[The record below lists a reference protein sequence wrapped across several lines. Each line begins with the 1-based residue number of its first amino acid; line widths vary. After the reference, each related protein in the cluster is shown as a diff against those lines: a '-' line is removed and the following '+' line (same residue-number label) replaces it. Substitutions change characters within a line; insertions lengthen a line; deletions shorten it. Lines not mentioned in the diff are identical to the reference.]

1 MQRFNRSSTAALF
14 AVCLAG
20 CSMVPDYERPAAPT
34 PAAWPAAAQAIA
46 TAEPVTAGWWR
57 RFDAA
62 ELDALMTEAMTA
74 NQNLAAAVARID
86 QARANAR
93 VAGAPLLPTL
103 DGSGSGNRTYDD
115 LDTTTTRRTSYQGLL
130 TANYELDI
138 WGKNAAGLQSAEAAV
153 SSSIYDRDAILLVL
167 QGDVAIT
174 YFQILAFQD
183 RLRIAQDNVAAAREL
198 LDLVQVRFEQGA
210 ASALDVAR
218 QKTTLAAFQ
227 AQIPQL
233 QQQIIAAQTSLA
245 ILLGRAPGGAVA
257 AGSSLDSLALP
268 AIAPGQPSTL
278 LERRPDIAR
287 NEADLKGA
295 DADIGAARA
304 AFYPSITLSASAGIE
319 GVASGGAS
327 ALASLVAGLVQPI
340 FTAGRL
346 EGELDRTKARR
357 IELAANYR
365 QTVLTAF
372 KEAIDALSAVNTSEA
387 REALLRSAA
396 ESAEEAYRLA
406 DLNYRSGATDFLTVL
421 DAQRTLLDSQ
431 DSVVQGDLDRYT
443 AAVNLYKALGGG
455 WQQPEMA
462 AAVSP
467 PNTP

>member
-1 MQRFNRSSTAALF
+1 MLLAAL
-14 AVCLAG
+14 LGG
-20 CSMVPDYERPAAPT
+20 CSMVPDYERPSAPT
-34 PAAWPAAAQAIA
+34 PTVWPAAAQAKPA
-46 TAEPVTAGWWR
+46 AEPVTPGWWR
-57 RFDAA
+57 RFDNS
-62 ELDALMTEAMTA
+62 ELDGLMTEAMTA
-74 NQNLAAAVARID
+74 NQDLAAAVARID

-103 DGSGSGNRTYDD
+103 DGSSSANRTYGQ
-115 LDTTTTRRTSYQGLL
+115 LDENTNGRNSYQGLL

-153 SSSIYDRDAILLVL
+153 SSSVYDRDAILLVL

-183 RLRIAQDNVAAAREL
+183 RLKIAQDNLTAAQAL
-198 LDLVQVRFEQGA
+198 LRLVQVRFEQGA

-218 QKTTLAAFQ
+218 QKTTVASFQ

-233 QQQIIAAQTSLA
+233 QQQTLAAHTALS
-245 ILLGRAPGGAVA
+245 ILLGRAPGGDIV
-257 AGSSLDSLALP
+257 AGSSLNSLALP

-340 FTAGRL
+340 FSAGRL

-365 QTVLTAF
+365 QTVLTSF
-372 KEAIDALSAVNTSEA
+372 KETIDALSAVNTSET
-387 REALLRSAA
+387 RETLLRSAA
-396 ESAEEAYRLA
+396 DSAEEAYRLA

-431 DSVVQGDLDRYT
+431 DSVVQGELDRYT

-462 AAVSP
+462 AATAP
-467 PNTP
+467 

>member
-1 MQRFNRSSTAALF
+1 
-14 AVCLAG
+14 
-20 CSMVPDYERPAAPT
+20 
-34 PAAWPAAAQAIA
+34 
-46 TAEPVTAGWWR
+46 VTAGWWR
-57 RFDAA
+57 RFDSS
-62 ELDALMTEAMTA
+62 ELDGLMTETMTA
-74 NQNLAAAVARID
+74 NQDLAAAVARID

-103 DGSGSGNRTYDD
+103 EGSGSADRTYGQ
-115 LDTTTTRRTSYQGLL
+115 LDENTNGRNSYQGLL

-138 WGKNAAGLQSAEAAV
+138 WGKNAAGLQSAESAV
-153 SSSIYDRDAILLVL
+153 SSSVFDRDTILLVL
-167 QGDVAIT
+167 QGEVAIT

-183 RLRIAQDNVAAAREL
+183 RLKIAQDNLTAAQSL
-198 LDLVQVRFEQGA
+198 LDLVQIRFEQGA

-218 QKTTLAAFQ
+218 QKTTVASFQ

-233 QQQIIAAQTSLA
+233 QQQTLAAQTALA
-245 ILLGRAPGGAVA
+245 ILLGRVPGGAMVA
-257 AGSSLDSLALP
+257 DSSLDSLALP

-319 GVASGGAS
+319 GVATGGAS
-327 ALASLVAGLVQPI
+327 ALASLVAGLVRPI
-340 FTAGRL
+340 FSAGRL

-372 KEAIDALSAVNTSEA
+372 KETIDSLSAVNTSET
-387 REALLRSAA
+387 REALLQSAA
-396 ESAEEAYRLA
+396 ESAAEAYRLA

-421 DAQRTLLDSQ
+421 DAQRTLLESQ
-431 DSVVQGDLDRYT
+431 DSVVQGELDRYT

-462 AAVSP
+462 SAAKP
-467 PNTP
+467 